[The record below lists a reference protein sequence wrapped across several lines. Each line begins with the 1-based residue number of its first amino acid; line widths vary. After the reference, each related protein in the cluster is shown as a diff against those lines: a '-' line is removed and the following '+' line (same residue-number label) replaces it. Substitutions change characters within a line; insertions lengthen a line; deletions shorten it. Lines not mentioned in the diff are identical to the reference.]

1 MGCLARRSQADHR
14 YGQCCDNSSH
24 DRSLPPRDFTQPST
38 VNHLPPSAHPSICH
52 RTPKMPAPELA
63 KSRRRTLLR
72 LRRTLPE
79 LPIDDVYVSD
89 FSPSSEST

>member
-1 MGCLARRSQADHR
+1 
-14 YGQCCDNSSH
+14 
-24 DRSLPPRDFTQPST
+24 
-38 VNHLPPSAHPSICH
+38 
-52 RTPKMPAPELA
+52 MPAPELA